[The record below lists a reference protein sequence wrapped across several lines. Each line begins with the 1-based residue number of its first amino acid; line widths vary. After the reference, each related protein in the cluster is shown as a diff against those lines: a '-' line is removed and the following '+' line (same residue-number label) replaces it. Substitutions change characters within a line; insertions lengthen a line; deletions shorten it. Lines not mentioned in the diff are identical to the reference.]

1 MILDANLHNKEGVKA
16 TYMVN
21 KVLKAGR
28 IPAVLVGWNI
38 FDALLHVAIGMEEPL
53 RITGNIIAIF
63 VAVAILIG
71 APKKLS
77 SILLLA
83 ASISIVALNTV
94 HVNEHDFA
102 IPMLIFIGLSLYLL
116 LRWAQILKIED
127 LKIREPKKQKY
138 FHKRW
143 FTVALS
149 IFGVLVVL
157 AVGVMN
163 SLNMQDQLFDGALKE
178 ADYWSDEPVI
188 LSAGMGFEGIIG
200 WPEVNEETVREA
212 EGSWYGSVM
221 CTNGEDP
228 PAGAY
233 TSTVSTAGVGL
244 FYKGSS
250 EDDDGLPIVFSWP
263 VATETVDLTDFQFT
277 LNTGEIV
284 FPNSAGMLPNWEL
297 NERNTVV
304 VFGDFGNRV
313 FSSEEKAIFPV
324 RLDIVED
331 ETPLLLI
338 GPNGQEFNAVG
349 LSWETDASPYDSG
362 PKLVGAKLNRVGNEA
377 VGEGG
382 LAIGTRSGVLPND
395 ELSLYDEAD
404 FRIRVLTTG
413 GFSPD
418 GITGLTPTMFEDF
431 FRIHAKGPDGKV
443 VLLEKVGQDYLV
455 ADGRLRIVG
464 LSDLGQKENPD
475 EGIFYD
481 DCYAEDRDNY
491 IDIILVGDEAAARN
505 ITHVEIPSL
514 EGGYNAFY
522 NPGGPGPE
530 PFEGVRYTALHHA
543 HVLHRAVGAENSRG
557 AVRGPHQRARRSI
570 GNAQQPSHPGGLR

>member
-1 MILDANLHNKEGVKA
+1 
-16 TYMVN
+16 MVD
-21 KVLKAGR
+21 KFIKAGR
-28 IPAVLVGWNI
+28 IPAVLVGWNM
-38 FDALLHVAIGMEEPL
+38 FDALLHVAIDMAEPL
-53 RITGNIIAIF
+53 RITGNIIAIV
-63 VAVAILIG
+63 VAVAILLG

-77 SILLLA
+77 FILLLTA
-83 ASISIVALNTV
+83 FISTVALNTV
-94 HVNEHDFA
+94 HVSENDFA
-102 IPMLIFIGLSLYLL
+102 VPMLIFIGLSLYLL
-116 LRWAQILKIED
+116 LRWAQIFKVKDFE
-127 LKIREPKKQKY
+127 IREPKKQKY
-138 FHKRW
+138 FYKRW
-143 FTVALS
+143 FAVVLS
-149 IFGVLVVL
+149 VLGILVVL

-163 SLNMQDQLFDGALKE
+163 SLNVQNQLFDGALKE

-212 EGSWYGSVM
+212 GGSWYGSVI

-233 TSTVSTAGVGL
+233 TSTVSTAGIEL
-244 FYKGSS
+244 FYKGTA

-284 FPNSAGMLPNWEL
+284 YPNSAGMLPNWEL

-304 VFGDFGNRV
+304 VFGDFGNRGL
-313 FSSEEKAIFPV
+313 SSEEGAIFPV

-349 LSWETDASPYDSG
+349 LSWETNTSPYDSG
-362 PKLVGAKLNRVGNEA
+362 PKLVGAKLNHVGNEA

-382 LAIGTRSGVLPND
+382 LGFGTRSGVLPND
-395 ELSLYDEAD
+395 ELSLYDEGD

-431 FRIHAKGPDGKV
+431 FRIHAKGSNGEV
-443 VLLEKVGQDYLV
+443 VLLEKVGQEYLV
-455 ADGRLRIVG
+455 ADGTLRIVG
-464 LSDLGQKENPD
+464 LSDLGQKEDPD

-530 PFEGVRYTALHHA
+530 PFEGVRYTAPGPADLEPVINA
-543 HVLHRAVGAENSRG
+543 LDNPMRVSRE
-557 AVRGPHQRARRSI
+557 A
-570 GNAQQPSHPGGLR
+570 NN

>member
-1 MILDANLHNKEGVKA
+1 V
-16 TYMVN
+16 VN
-21 KVLKAGR
+21 KVIKAGR
-28 IPAVLVGWNI
+28 IPAVLIGWNM
-38 FDALLHVAIGMEEPL
+38 FDAILHIAIDMAEPL
-53 RITGNIIAIF
+53 RIAGNTIAIL
-63 VAVAILIG
+63 VAISILLG

-77 SILLLA
+77 FPLLLVA
-83 ASISIVALNTV
+83 FISTVALNTF
-94 HVNEHDFA
+94 HVNENDFA

-116 LRWAQILKIED
+116 LRWAQIFKIED
-127 LKIREPKKQKY
+127 LKIRESEKQKY
-138 FHKRW
+138 FYKRW
-143 FTVALS
+143 FAVVLS

-163 SLNMQDQLFDGALKE
+163 SLNIQDQLFDGALKE
-178 ADYWSDEPVI
+178 ADYWSDEPGI

-212 EGSWYGSVM
+212 GGSWYGSVM

-233 TSTVSTAGVGL
+233 TSTVSTVGIEL
-244 FYKGSS
+244 FYKGTA

-277 LNTGEIV
+277 LNTGKIV
-284 FPNSAGMLPNWEL
+284 FPNSAGLLPNWEL

-304 VFGDFGNRV
+304 VFGDFGNRGL
-313 FSSEEKAIFPV
+313 SSEEGAIFPV

-349 LSWETDASPYDSG
+349 LSWETDTSPYDSG
-362 PKLVGAKLNRVGNEA
+362 PKLVGAKLNHVGNEA
-377 VGEGG
+377 LGEGG
-382 LAIGTRSGVLPND
+382 LGFGTRSGVLPND
-395 ELSLYDEAD
+395 ELSLYNEGD

-431 FRIHAKGPDGKV
+431 FRIHAKGPDGEV
-443 VLLEKVGQDYLV
+443 VLLEKVGQEYVV
-455 ADGRLRIVG
+455 ADGTLRIVG

-514 EGGYNAFY
+514 EGGYSAFY

-530 PFEGVRYTALHHA
+530 PFDGVRYTAPGPADLEPVINA
-543 HVLHRAVGAENSRG
+543 LDNPMRVSRE
-557 AVRGPHQRARRSI
+557 PK
-570 GNAQQPSHPGGLR
+570 N

>member
-1 MILDANLHNKEGVKA
+1 
-16 TYMVN
+16 MVN
-21 KVLKAGR
+21 KVIKTGR
-28 IPAVLVGWNI
+28 IPAVLVGWNT
-38 FDALLHVAIGMEEPL
+38 FDALLHIAIDMAEPL

-63 VAVAILIG
+63 VAVAILLG

-77 SILLLA
+77 FTLLLVA
-83 ASISIVALNTV
+83 FISTVALNTA
-94 HVNEHDFA
+94 HVREHDFA
-102 IPMLIFIGLSLYLL
+102 IPMLIFIDISLYLL
-116 LRWAQILKIED
+116 LRWAQILKVEE
-127 LKIREPKKQKY
+127 LKIRQSKKQKY

-143 FTVALS
+143 FAVALS

-157 AVGVMN
+157 AMGVMS

-212 EGSWYGSVM
+212 GGSWYGSVM

-233 TSTVSTAGVGL
+233 TSTVSTAGIEL
-244 FYKGSS
+244 FYKGTA

-284 FPNSAGMLPNWEL
+284 FPNSAGLLPNWEL

-304 VFGDFGNRV
+304 VFGDFGNRG
-313 FSSEEKAIFPV
+313 FSSEEGAIFPV

-349 LSWETDASPYDSG
+349 LSWETDISPYDSG
-362 PKLVGAKLNRVGNEA
+362 PKLVGAKINHVGNEA
-377 VGEGG
+377 LGEGG
-382 LAIGTRSGVLPND
+382 LGFGTRSGVLPND
-395 ELSLYDEAD
+395 ELSLYDEGD

-431 FRIHAKGPDGKV
+431 FRIHAKGPNGEV
-443 VLLEKVGQDYLV
+443 VLLEKVGQEYLV
-455 ADGRLRIVG
+455 ADGVLRIVG
-464 LSDLGQKENPD
+464 LSDLGQKENPA

-505 ITHVEIPSL
+505 ITYVEIPSL

-530 PFEGVRYTALHHA
+530 PFEGVRYTAPGPADLEPVINA
-543 HVLHRAVGAENSRG
+543 LDNPMRVSRE
-557 AVRGPHQRARRSI
+557 AK
-570 GNAQQPSHPGGLR
+570 N

>member
-1 MILDANLHNKEGVKA
+1 MVK
-16 TYMVN
+16 
-21 KVLKAGR
+21 KVVKAGR
-28 IPAVLVGWNI
+28 IPVVLVGWNI
-38 FDALLHVAIGMEEPL
+38 FDALLHVAIDMAEPL
-53 RITGNIIAIF
+53 RIAGNIIAIL
-63 VAVAILIG
+63 VAVAILLG
-71 APKKLS
+71 SSKKLS
-77 SILLLA
+77 FSLLLA
-83 ASISIVALNTV
+83 AFISTVALNTV
-94 HVNEHDFA
+94 HVSEHDFA

-116 LRWAQILKIED
+116 LRWAQTFKEED
-127 LKIREPKKQKY
+127 LKNRESKKQKY
-138 FHKRW
+138 FYKRW
-143 FTVALS
+143 FAVVLS

-178 ADYWSDEPVI
+178 ADYWSDEPLI

-212 EGSWYGSVM
+212 GGSWYGSVM

-233 TSTVSTAGVGL
+233 TSTVSTAGVEL
-244 FYKGSS
+244 FYKGTAK
-250 EDDDGLPIVFSWP
+250 DDDGLPIVFSWP

-304 VFGDFGNRV
+304 VFGDFGNRGL
-313 FSSEEKAIFPV
+313 SSEEGAIFPV

-338 GPNGQEFNAVG
+338 GPNDQEFNAVG

-362 PKLVGAKLNRVGNEA
+362 PKLVGAKLNHVGSEA
-377 VGEGG
+377 MGEGG
-382 LAIGTRSGVLPND
+382 LGVGERSGVLPND

-431 FRIHAKGPDGKV
+431 FRIHANGSNGEV
-443 VLLEKVGQDYLV
+443 VLLEKVGQEYLV
-455 ADGRLRIVG
+455 AGGTLRIVG

-491 IDIILVGDEAAARN
+491 IDIILVGDETAARN

-530 PFEGVRYTALHHA
+530 PFEGVRYTAPGPADLEPVINA
-543 HVLHRAVGAENSRG
+543 LDNPMRVSRE
-557 AVRGPHQRARRSI
+557 AK
-570 GNAQQPSHPGGLR
+570 N

>member
-1 MILDANLHNKEGVKA
+1 
-16 TYMVN
+16 MVN
-21 KVLKAGR
+21 KVIKAGR
-28 IPAVLVGWNI
+28 IPAVLIGWNM
-38 FDALLHVAIGMEEPL
+38 FDAILHIAIDMAEPL
-53 RITGNIIAIF
+53 RIAGNTIAIL
-63 VAVAILIG
+63 VAISILLG

-77 SILLLA
+77 FPLLLVA
-83 ASISIVALNTV
+83 FISTVALNTF
-94 HVNEHDFA
+94 HVSENDFA

-116 LRWAQILKIED
+116 LRWAQIFKIED
-127 LKIREPKKQKY
+127 LKIRESEKQKY
-138 FHKRW
+138 FYKRW
-143 FTVALS
+143 FAVALS

-157 AVGVMN
+157 TVGVMN
-163 SLNMQDQLFDGALKE
+163 SLNIQDQLFDGALKE
-178 ADYWSDEPVI
+178 ADYWSDEPGI

-200 WPEVNEETVREA
+200 WPEVNQETVREA
-212 EGSWYGSVM
+212 EGSWYGSVI

-233 TSTVSTAGVGL
+233 TSTVSTAGIEL
-244 FYKGSS
+244 FYKGTA

-277 LNTGEIV
+277 LNTGDIV

-304 VFGDFGNRV
+304 VFGDFGNRGL
-313 FSSEEKAIFPV
+313 SSEEGAVFPV

-349 LSWETDASPYDSG
+349 LSWETDTSPYDSG
-362 PKLVGAKLNRVGNEA
+362 PKLVGAKLNHVGNEA
-377 VGEGG
+377 LGEGG
-382 LAIGTRSGVLPND
+382 LGFGTRSGVLPND
-395 ELSLYDEAD
+395 ELSLYDEGD

-431 FRIHAKGPDGKV
+431 FRIHANGSNGEL
-443 VLLEKVGQDYLV
+443 VLLEKVGQEYLV
-455 ADGRLRIVG
+455 AGGTLRIVG

-514 EGGYNAFY
+514 EGGYSAFY

-530 PFEGVRYTALHHA
+530 PFDGVRYTAPGPADLEPVINA
-543 HVLHRAVGAENSRG
+543 LDNPMRISRE
-557 AVRGPHQRARRSI
+557 PK
-570 GNAQQPSHPGGLR
+570 N

>member
-1 MILDANLHNKEGVKA
+1 
-16 TYMVN
+16 MVN
-21 KVLKAGR
+21 KIIKAGR
-28 IPAVLVGWNI
+28 IPAVLIGWNM
-38 FDALLHVAIGMEEPL
+38 FDAILHIAIDMAEPL
-53 RITGNIIAIF
+53 RIAGNTIAIL
-63 VAVAILIG
+63 VAITILLG

-77 SILLLA
+77 FPLLLVA
-83 ASISIVALNTV
+83 FISTVALDTV
-94 HVNEHDFA
+94 HVSENSFA
-102 IPMLIFIGLSLYLL
+102 IPMLVFIGLSLYLL
-116 LRWAQILKIED
+116 LRLAQISKIED
-127 LKIREPKKQKY
+127 LKIRESEKQKY

-143 FTVALS
+143 FAVVLS
-149 IFGVLVVL
+149 LFGVLVVL

-163 SLNMQDQLFDGALKE
+163 SLNIQDQLFDGALKE

-212 EGSWYGSVM
+212 GGSWYGSVI

-233 TSTVSTAGVGL
+233 TSTVSTAGIEL
-244 FYKGSS
+244 FYKGTA

-284 FPNSAGMLPNWEL
+284 YPNSAGMLPNWEL

-304 VFGDFGNRV
+304 VFGDFGNRGL
-313 FSSEEKAIFPV
+313 SSEEGAIFPV

-349 LSWETDASPYDSG
+349 LSWETNTSPYDSG
-362 PKLVGAKLNRVGNEA
+362 PKLVGAKLNHVGNEA

-382 LAIGTRSGVLPND
+382 LGFGTRSGVLPND
-395 ELSLYDEAD
+395 ELSLYDEGD

-431 FRIHAKGPDGKV
+431 FRIHAKGSNGEV
-443 VLLEKVGQDYLV
+443 VLLEKVGQEYLV
-455 ADGRLRIVG
+455 ADGTLRIVG
-464 LSDLGQKENPD
+464 LSDLGQKEDPD

-530 PFEGVRYTALHHA
+530 PFEGVRYTAPGPADLEPVINA
-543 HVLHRAVGAENSRG
+543 LDNPMRVSRE
-557 AVRGPHQRARRSI
+557 A
-570 GNAQQPSHPGGLR
+570 NN

>member
-1 MILDANLHNKEGVKA
+1 
-16 TYMVN
+16 MVN
-21 KVLKAGR
+21 KIIKAGR
-28 IPAVLVGWNI
+28 IPAVLIGWNM
-38 FDALLHVAIGMEEPL
+38 FDAILHIAIDMAEPL
-53 RITGNIIAIF
+53 RIAGNTIAIL
-63 VAVAILIG
+63 VAISILLG

-77 SILLLA
+77 FPLLLVA
-83 ASISIVALNTV
+83 FISTVALNTF
-94 HVNEHDFA
+94 HVSENDFA

-116 LRWAQILKIED
+116 LRWAQIFKIED
-127 LKIREPKKQKY
+127 LKIRESEKQKY
-138 FHKRW
+138 FYKRW
-143 FTVALS
+143 FAVALS

-157 AVGVMN
+157 TVGVMN
-163 SLNMQDQLFDGALKE
+163 SLNIQDQLFDGALKE
-178 ADYWSDEPVI
+178 ADYWSDEPGI

-200 WPEVNEETVREA
+200 WPEVNQETVREA

-233 TSTVSTAGVGL
+233 TSTVSTAGIEL
-244 FYKGSS
+244 FYKGTA

-277 LNTGEIV
+277 LNTGDIV

-304 VFGDFGNRV
+304 VFGDFGNRGL
-313 FSSEEKAIFPV
+313 SSEEGAVFPV

-349 LSWETDASPYDSG
+349 LSWETDTSPYDSG
-362 PKLVGAKLNRVGNEA
+362 PKLVGAKINYVGNEA
-377 VGEGG
+377 LGEGG
-382 LAIGTRSGVLPND
+382 LGFGTRSGVLPND
-395 ELSLYDEAD
+395 ELSLYDEGD

-431 FRIHAKGPDGKV
+431 FRIHAKGSNGEV
-443 VLLEKVGQDYLV
+443 VLLEKVGQEYLV
-455 ADGRLRIVG
+455 AGGTLRIVG

-505 ITHVEIPSL
+505 ITYVEIPSL

-530 PFEGVRYTALHHA
+530 PFEGVRYTAPGPADLEPVINA
-543 HVLHRAVGAENSRG
+543 LDNPMRVSRE
-557 AVRGPHQRARRSI
+557 AK
-570 GNAQQPSHPGGLR
+570 N

>member
-38 FDALLHVAIGMEEPL
+38 FDALLHVAIGMAEPL

-94 HVNEHDFA
+94 HVSEHDFA

-157 AVGVMN
+157 AAGVMN

-304 VFGDFGNRV
+304 VFGDFGNRG
-313 FSSEEKAIFPV
+313 FSSEEGAIFPV

-349 LSWETDASPYDSG
+349 LSWETNTSPYDSG
-362 PKLVGAKLNRVGNEA
+362 PKLVGAKLNHVGNEA

-382 LAIGTRSGVLPND
+382 LGFETRSGVLPND
-395 ELSLYDEAD
+395 DLSLYDEGD

-418 GITGLTPTMFEDF
+418 GITGLTPTMFENF
-431 FRIHAKGPDGKV
+431 FRIHAKGSDGEI
-443 VLLEKVGQDYLV
+443 VLLEKVGQEYLV
-455 ADGRLRIVG
+455 ADGTLRIVG

-530 PFEGVRYTALHHA
+530 PFEGVRYTAPGPADLEPVINA
-543 HVLHRAVGAENSRG
+543 LDNPMRVSRE
-557 AVRGPHQRARRSI
+557 AK
-570 GNAQQPSHPGGLR
+570 N

>member
-1 MILDANLHNKEGVKA
+1 
-16 TYMVN
+16 MVN
-21 KVLKAGR
+21 KVIKSGR
-28 IPAVLVGWNI
+28 IPAVLVGWNT
-38 FDALLHVAIGMEEPL
+38 FDALLHIAIDMAEPL
-53 RITGNIIAIF
+53 RITGNVIAIL
-63 VAVAILIG
+63 VAVAILLG

-77 SILLLA
+77 FSLLLA
-83 ASISIVALNTV
+83 AFISTVALNTV
-94 HVNEHDFA
+94 HVSENDFA

-116 LRWAQILKIED
+116 LRWAQIFKIED
-127 LKIREPKKQKY
+127 LKITETKKQKY

-143 FTVALS
+143 FAVALS

-157 AVGVMN
+157 SVGVMN
-163 SLNMQDQLFDGALKE
+163 SLNMQDQLFDGALKD

-221 CTNGEDP
+221 CTNGEVP

-233 TSTVSTAGVGL
+233 TSTVSTAGIEL
-244 FYKGSS
+244 FYKGTA

-304 VFGDFGNRV
+304 VFGDFGNRGL
-313 FSSEEKAIFPV
+313 SSEEGAVFPV

-349 LSWETDASPYDSG
+349 LSWETDTSPYDSG
-362 PKLVGAKLNRVGNEA
+362 PKLVGAKINHVGNDA
-377 VGEGG
+377 LGEGG
-382 LAIGTRSGVLPND
+382 LGFGTRSGVLPND
-395 ELSLYDEAD
+395 ELSLYDEGD

-431 FRIHAKGPDGKV
+431 FRIHAKGSNGEV
-443 VLLEKVGQDYLV
+443 VLLEKVGQEYLV
-455 ADGRLRIVG
+455 AGGTLRIVG

-514 EGGYNAFY
+514 EGGYSAFY

-530 PFEGVRYTALHHA
+530 PFDGVRYTAPGPADLEPVINA
-543 HVLHRAVGAENSRG
+543 LDNPMRISRE
-557 AVRGPHQRARRSI
+557 PK
-570 GNAQQPSHPGGLR
+570 N

>member
-1 MILDANLHNKEGVKA
+1 
-16 TYMVN
+16 MVN
-21 KVLKAGR
+21 KVIKSGR
-28 IPAVLVGWNI
+28 IPVVLVGWNM
-38 FDALLHVAIGMEEPL
+38 FDAILHIAIDMAEPMRIAGNTIAILVAI
-53 RITGNIIAIF
+53 T
-63 VAVAILIG
+63 ILLG

-77 SILLLA
+77 FPLLLVA
-83 ASISIVALNTV
+83 FISTVALNTF
-94 HVNEHDFA
+94 HVIENDFA
-102 IPMLIFIGLSLYLL
+102 IPMLVFIGLSLYLI
-116 LRWAQILKIED
+116 LRLAQISKIED
-127 LKIREPKKQKY
+127 LKIKESEKQKY

-143 FTVALS
+143 FAVGLS
-149 IFGVLVVL
+149 LFGVLVVL
-157 AVGVMN
+157 AVGVIN
-163 SLNMQDQLFDGALKE
+163 SLNIQDQLFDGALKE

-221 CTNGEDP
+221 CTNGEVP

-233 TSTVSTAGVGL
+233 TSTVSTAGIEL
-244 FYKGSS
+244 FYKGTA

-304 VFGDFGNRV
+304 VFGDFGNRG
-313 FSSEEKAIFPV
+313 FSSEDGAIFPV

-362 PKLVGAKLNRVGNEA
+362 PKLVGAKLNHVGSEA
-377 VGEGG
+377 MGEGG
-382 LAIGTRSGVLPND
+382 LGVGERSGVLPND

-431 FRIHAKGPDGKV
+431 FRIHANGSNGEV
-443 VLLEKVGQDYLV
+443 VLLEKVGQEYLV
-455 ADGRLRIVG
+455 AGGTLRIVG

-514 EGGYNAFY
+514 EGGYSAFY

-530 PFEGVRYTALHHA
+530 PFEGVRYTAPGPADLEPVINA
-543 HVLHRAVGAENSRG
+543 LDNPMRVSRE
-557 AVRGPHQRARRSI
+557 AK
-570 GNAQQPSHPGGLR
+570 N

>member
-38 FDALLHVAIGMEEPL
+38 FDALLHVAIGMAEPL

-149 IFGVLVVL
+149 IFGVLFVL

-304 VFGDFGNRV
+304 VFGDFGNRG

-362 PKLVGAKLNRVGNEA
+362 PKLVGAKLNHVGNEA

-530 PFEGVRYTALHHA
+530 PFEGVRYTAPGPADLEPVINA
-543 HVLHRAVGAENSRG
+543 LDNPMRVSRE
-557 AVRGPHQRARRSI
+557 AK
-570 GNAQQPSHPGGLR
+570 N

>member
-1 MILDANLHNKEGVKA
+1 
-16 TYMVN
+16 MVN
-21 KVLKAGR
+21 KIIKAGR
-28 IPAVLVGWNI
+28 IPAVLIGWNM
-38 FDALLHVAIGMEEPL
+38 FDAILHIAIDMAEPL
-53 RITGNIIAIF
+53 RITGNTIAIL
-63 VAVAILIG
+63 VGISILLG

-77 SILLLA
+77 FPLLLVA
-83 ASISIVALNTV
+83 FISTVALNTF
-94 HVNEHDFA
+94 HVSENDFA

-116 LRWAQILKIED
+116 LRWAQIFKIED
-127 LKIREPKKQKY
+127 LKIRESEKQKY
-138 FHKRW
+138 FYKRW
-143 FTVALS
+143 FAVALS

-157 AVGVMN
+157 TVGVVN
-163 SLNMQDQLFDGALKE
+163 SLNIQDQLFDGALKE
-178 ADYWSDEPVI
+178 ADYWSDEPGI

-200 WPEVNEETVREA
+200 WPEVNQETVREA

-233 TSTVSTAGVGL
+233 TSTVSTAGIEL
-244 FYKGSS
+244 FYKGTA

-277 LNTGEIV
+277 LNTGDIV

-304 VFGDFGNRV
+304 VFGDFGNRGL
-313 FSSEEKAIFPV
+313 SSEEGAVFPV

-349 LSWETDASPYDSG
+349 LSWETDTSPYDSG
-362 PKLVGAKLNRVGNEA
+362 PKLVGAKLNHVGNEA
-377 VGEGG
+377 LGEGG
-382 LAIGTRSGVLPND
+382 LGFGTRSGVLPND
-395 ELSLYDEAD
+395 ELSLYDKGD

-431 FRIHAKGPDGKV
+431 FRIHANGSNGEL
-443 VLLEKVGQDYLV
+443 VLLEKVGQEYLV
-455 ADGRLRIVG
+455 ADGVLRIVG

-505 ITHVEIPSL
+505 ITYVEIPSL

-530 PFEGVRYTALHHA
+530 PFEGVRYTAPGPADLEPVINA
-543 HVLHRAVGAENSRG
+543 LDNPMRVSRE
-557 AVRGPHQRARRSI
+557 AK
-570 GNAQQPSHPGGLR
+570 N

>member
-1 MILDANLHNKEGVKA
+1 
-16 TYMVN
+16 MVN
-21 KVLKAGR
+21 KVIKSGR
-28 IPAVLVGWNI
+28 IPVVLVGWNM
-38 FDALLHVAIGMEEPL
+38 FDAILHIAIDMAEPMRIAGNTIAILVAI
-53 RITGNIIAIF
+53 T
-63 VAVAILIG
+63 ILLG

-77 SILLLA
+77 FPLLLVA
-83 ASISIVALNTV
+83 FISTVALNTF
-94 HVNEHDFA
+94 HVSENDFA

-116 LRWAQILKIED
+116 LRWAQISKIED
-127 LKIREPKKQKY
+127 LKIRESEKQKY

-143 FTVALS
+143 FAVVLS
-149 IFGVLVVL
+149 LFGVLVVL

-163 SLNMQDQLFDGALKE
+163 SLNIQDQLFDGALKE

-221 CTNGEDP
+221 CTNGEVP

-233 TSTVSTAGVGL
+233 TSTVSTAGIEL
-244 FYKGSS
+244 FYKGTA

-263 VATETVDLTDFQFT
+263 VATETVDITDFQFT

-304 VFGDFGNRV
+304 VFGDFGNRGL
-313 FSSEEKAIFPV
+313 SSEEGAIFPV
-324 RLDIVED
+324 RLDIVKD
-331 ETPLLLI
+331 ETPLLLV

-349 LSWETDASPYDSG
+349 LSWETDTSPYDSG
-362 PKLVGAKLNRVGNEA
+362 PKLVGAKLNHVGNEA
-377 VGEGG
+377 LGEGG
-382 LAIGTRSGVLPND
+382 LGFGTRSGVLPND
-395 ELSLYDEAD
+395 ELSLYDESD

-431 FRIHAKGPDGKV
+431 FRIHAKGSNGEV
-443 VLLEKVGQDYLV
+443 VLLEKVGQEYLV
-455 ADGRLRIVG
+455 AGGTLRIVG

-514 EGGYNAFY
+514 EGGYSAFY

-530 PFEGVRYTALHHA
+530 PFDGVRYTAPGPADLEPVINA
-543 HVLHRAVGAENSRG
+543 LDNPMRVSRE
-557 AVRGPHQRARRSI
+557 PK
-570 GNAQQPSHPGGLR
+570 N

>member
-1 MILDANLHNKEGVKA
+1 
-16 TYMVN
+16 MVN
-21 KVLKAGR
+21 KVIKAGR
-28 IPAVLVGWNI
+28 IPAVLVGWNM
-38 FDALLHVAIGMEEPL
+38 FDALLHIAIDMAEPL
-53 RITGNIIAIF
+53 RITGNVIAVL
-63 VAVAILIG
+63 VAVAILLG

-77 SILLLA
+77 FSLLLA
-83 ASISIVALNTV
+83 AFISTVALNTV
-94 HVNEHDFA
+94 HVIENDFA

-116 LRWAQILKIED
+116 LRWAQIFKIED
-127 LKIREPKKQKY
+127 LKIRETKKQKY

-143 FTVALS
+143 FAVALS

-157 AVGVMN
+157 SVGVMN
-163 SLNMQDQLFDGALKE
+163 SLNMQDQLFDGALID

-188 LSAGMGFEGIIG
+188 LSAGMGFEGIVG
-200 WPEVNEETVREA
+200 WPEVNEETVQEA
-212 EGSWYGSVM
+212 GGSWYGSVM

-233 TSTVSTAGVGL
+233 TSTVSTVGIEL
-244 FYKGSS
+244 FYKGTA

-277 LNTGEIV
+277 LNTGKIV
-284 FPNSAGMLPNWEL
+284 FPNSAGLLPNWEL

-304 VFGDFGNRV
+304 VFGDFGNRGL
-313 FSSEEKAIFPV
+313 SSEEGAIFPV

-349 LSWETDASPYDSG
+349 LSWETDTSPYDSG
-362 PKLVGAKLNRVGNEA
+362 PKLVGAKLNHVGNEA
-377 VGEGG
+377 LGEGG
-382 LAIGTRSGVLPND
+382 LGFGTRSGVLPND
-395 ELSLYDEAD
+395 ELSLYDEGD

-431 FRIHAKGPDGKV
+431 FRIHAKGPDGEV
-443 VLLEKVGQDYLV
+443 VLLEKVGQEYVV
-455 ADGRLRIVG
+455 ADGTLRIVG

-514 EGGYNAFY
+514 EGGYSAFY

-530 PFEGVRYTALHHA
+530 PFEGVRYTAPGPADLEPVINA
-543 HVLHRAVGAENSRG
+543 LDNPMRVSRE
-557 AVRGPHQRARRSI
+557 AK
-570 GNAQQPSHPGGLR
+570 N

>member
-1 MILDANLHNKEGVKA
+1 
-16 TYMVN
+16 MVN
-21 KVLKAGR
+21 EIIKAGR
-28 IPAVLVGWNI
+28 IPAVLIGWNM
-38 FDALLHVAIGMEEPL
+38 FDAILHIAIDTAEPL
-53 RITGNIIAIF
+53 RIAGNTIAIL
-63 VAVAILIG
+63 VAISILLG

-77 SILLLA
+77 FPLLLVA
-83 ASISIVALNTV
+83 FISTVALNTF
-94 HVNEHDFA
+94 HVSENDFA

-116 LRWAQILKIED
+116 LRWAQIFKIED
-127 LKIREPKKQKY
+127 LKIRESEKQKY
-138 FHKRW
+138 FYKRW
-143 FTVALS
+143 FAVALS

-157 AVGVMN
+157 SVGVMN
-163 SLNMQDQLFDGALKE
+163 SLNMQDQLFDGALKD

-221 CTNGEDP
+221 CTNGEVP

-233 TSTVSTAGVGL
+233 TSTVSTAGIEL
-244 FYKGSS
+244 FYKGTA

-263 VATETVDLTDFQFT
+263 VATETVDITDFQFT

-304 VFGDFGNRV
+304 VFGDFGNRGL
-313 FSSEEKAIFPV
+313 SSEEGAIFPV
-324 RLDIVED
+324 RLDIIKD
-331 ETPLLLI
+331 ETPLLLV

-349 LSWETDASPYDSG
+349 LSWETDTSPYDSG
-362 PKLVGAKLNRVGNEA
+362 PKLVGAKLNHVGNEA
-377 VGEGG
+377 LGEGG
-382 LAIGTRSGVLPND
+382 LGFGTRSGVLPND
-395 ELSLYDEAD
+395 ELSLYDESD

-431 FRIHAKGPDGKV
+431 FRIHASGSNGEV
-443 VLLEKVGQDYLV
+443 VLLEKVGQEYLV
-455 ADGRLRIVG
+455 AGGTLRIVG

-514 EGGYNAFY
+514 EGGYSAFY

-530 PFEGVRYTALHHA
+530 PFDGVRYTAPGPADLEPVINA
-543 HVLHRAVGAENSRG
+543 LDNPMRISRE
-557 AVRGPHQRARRSI
+557 PK
-570 GNAQQPSHPGGLR
+570 N

>member
-1 MILDANLHNKEGVKA
+1 
-16 TYMVN
+16 MVN
-21 KVLKAGR
+21 KIIKAGR
-28 IPAVLVGWNI
+28 IPAVLIGWNM
-38 FDALLHVAIGMEEPL
+38 FDAILHIAIDMAEPL
-53 RITGNIIAIF
+53 RIAGNTIAIL
-63 VAVAILIG
+63 VAISILLG

-77 SILLLA
+77 FPLLLVA
-83 ASISIVALNTV
+83 FISTVALNTF
-94 HVNEHDFA
+94 HVSENDFA

-116 LRWAQILKIED
+116 LRWAQIFKIED
-127 LKIREPKKQKY
+127 LKIRESEKQKY
-138 FHKRW
+138 FYKRW
-143 FTVALS
+143 FAVALS

-157 AVGVMN
+157 TVGVMN
-163 SLNMQDQLFDGALKE
+163 SLNIQDQLFDGALKE
-178 ADYWSDEPVI
+178 ADYWSDEPGI

-200 WPEVNEETVREA
+200 WPEVNQETVREA

-233 TSTVSTAGVGL
+233 TSTVSTAGIEL
-244 FYKGSS
+244 FYKGTA

-277 LNTGEIV
+277 LNTGDIV

-304 VFGDFGNRV
+304 VFGDFGNRGL
-313 FSSEEKAIFPV
+313 SSEEGAIFPV
-324 RLDIVED
+324 RLDIVKD
-331 ETPLLLI
+331 ETPLLLV

-349 LSWETDASPYDSG
+349 LSWETDTSPYDSG
-362 PKLVGAKLNRVGNEA
+362 PKLVGAKLNHVGNEA
-377 VGEGG
+377 LGEGG
-382 LAIGTRSGVLPND
+382 LGFGTRSGVLPND
-395 ELSLYDEAD
+395 ELSLYDESD

-431 FRIHAKGPDGKV
+431 FRIHANGSNGEL
-443 VLLEKVGQDYLV
+443 VLLEKVGQEYLV
-455 ADGRLRIVG
+455 AGGTLRIVG

-505 ITHVEIPSL
+505 ITYVEIPSL

-530 PFEGVRYTALHHA
+530 PFEGVRYTAPGPADLEPVINA
-543 HVLHRAVGAENSRG
+543 LDNPMRVSRE
-557 AVRGPHQRARRSI
+557 AK
-570 GNAQQPSHPGGLR
+570 N

>member
-1 MILDANLHNKEGVKA
+1 
-16 TYMVN
+16 
-21 KVLKAGR
+21 
-28 IPAVLVGWNI
+28 
-38 FDALLHVAIGMEEPL
+38 LL
-53 RITGNIIAIF
+53 
-63 VAVAILIG
+63 G

-77 SILLLA
+77 FSLLLA
-83 ASISIVALNTV
+83 AFISTVALNTV
-94 HVNEHDFA
+94 HVSENDFA

-116 LRWAQILKIED
+116 LRWAQIFKIED
-127 LKIREPKKQKY
+127 LKITETKKQKY

-143 FTVALS
+143 FAVALS

-157 AVGVMN
+157 SVGVMN
-163 SLNMQDQLFDGALKE
+163 SLNMQDQLFDGALKD

-212 EGSWYGSVM
+212 GGSWYGSVM

-233 TSTVSTAGVGL
+233 TSTVSTAGIEL
-244 FYKGSS
+244 FYKGTA

-304 VFGDFGNRV
+304 VFGDFGNRGL
-313 FSSEEKAIFPV
+313 SSEEGVVFPV

-331 ETPLLLI
+331 ETPLLLV

-349 LSWETDASPYDSG
+349 LSWKTDTSPYDSG
-362 PKLVGAKLNRVGNEA
+362 PKLVGAKINHVGNDA
-377 VGEGG
+377 LGEGG
-382 LAIGTRSGVLPND
+382 LGFGTRSGVLPND
-395 ELSLYDEAD
+395 ELSLYDEGD

-418 GITGLTPTMFEDF
+418 GITGLTPTMFEEF
-431 FRIHAKGPDGKV
+431 FRIHANGSNGEV
-443 VLLEKVGQDYLV
+443 VLLEKVGQEYLV
-455 ADGRLRIVG
+455 AGGTLRIVG

-514 EGGYNAFY
+514 EGGYSAFY

-530 PFEGVRYTALHHA
+530 PFDGVRYTAPGPADLEPVINA
-543 HVLHRAVGAENSRG
+543 LDNPMRISRE
-557 AVRGPHQRARRSI
+557 PK
-570 GNAQQPSHPGGLR
+570 N

>member
-1 MILDANLHNKEGVKA
+1 
-16 TYMVN
+16 MVN
-21 KVLKAGR
+21 KVIKAGR
-28 IPAVLVGWNI
+28 IPAVLVGWNM
-38 FDALLHVAIGMEEPL
+38 FDALLHVAIDMAEPL
-53 RITGNIIAIF
+53 RITGNIIAIV
-63 VAVAILIG
+63 VAVAILLG

-77 SILLLA
+77 FSLLLA
-83 ASISIVALNTV
+83 AFISTVALNTV
-94 HVNEHDFA
+94 HVSENDFA
-102 IPMLIFIGLSLYLL
+102 VPMLIFIGLSLYLL
-116 LRWAQILKIED
+116 LRWAQIFKIKDFE
-127 LKIREPKKQKY
+127 IREPKKQKY
-138 FHKRW
+138 FYKRW
-143 FTVALS
+143 FTIVLS
-149 IFGVLVVL
+149 VFGVLVVL
-157 AVGVMN
+157 AVGVLN
-163 SLNMQDQLFDGALKE
+163 SLNVQNQLFDGALKE

-212 EGSWYGSVM
+212 GGSWYGSVI

-233 TSTVSTAGVGL
+233 TSTVSTAGIEL
-244 FYKGSS
+244 FYKGTA

-263 VATETVDLTDFQFT
+263 VATETVDITDFQFT

-284 FPNSAGMLPNWEL
+284 YPNSAGMLPNWEL

-304 VFGDFGNRV
+304 VFGDFGNRGL
-313 FSSEEKAIFPV
+313 SSEKGAIFPV

-349 LSWETDASPYDSG
+349 LSWETDTSPYDSG
-362 PKLVGAKLNRVGNEA
+362 PKLVGAKLNHVGNEA

-382 LAIGTRSGVLPND
+382 LGFGTRSGVLPND
-395 ELSLYDEAD
+395 ELSLYDEGD
-404 FRIRVLTTG
+404 FRIRVPTTG

-418 GITGLTPTMFEDF
+418 GITGLTPTMFESF
-431 FRIHAKGPDGKV
+431 FRIHAKGPNGEI
-443 VLLEKVGQDYLV
+443 VLLEKVGQEYLV
-455 ADGRLRIVG
+455 ADGTLRIVG
-464 LSDLGQKENPD
+464 LSDLGQKEDPD

-530 PFEGVRYTALHHA
+530 PFEGVRYTAPGPADLEPVINA
-543 HVLHRAVGAENSRG
+543 LDNPMRVSRE
-557 AVRGPHQRARRSI
+557 AK
-570 GNAQQPSHPGGLR
+570 N

>member
-1 MILDANLHNKEGVKA
+1 
-16 TYMVN
+16 MVD
-21 KVLKAGR
+21 KFIKAGR
-28 IPAVLVGWNI
+28 IPAGLVGWNMI
-38 FDALLHVAIGMEEPL
+38 DALLHVAIDMAEPL
-53 RITGNIIAIF
+53 RITGNIIAIV
-63 VAVAILIG
+63 VAVAILLG

-77 SILLLA
+77 FILLLTA
-83 ASISIVALNTV
+83 FISTVALNTV
-94 HVNEHDFA
+94 HVSENDFA
-102 IPMLIFIGLSLYLL
+102 VPMLIFIGLSLYLL
-116 LRWAQILKIED
+116 LRWAQIFKVKDFE
-127 LKIREPKKQKY
+127 IREPKKQKY
-138 FHKRW
+138 FYKRW
-143 FTVALS
+143 FAVVLS
-149 IFGVLVVL
+149 VLGILIVL

-163 SLNMQDQLFDGALKE
+163 SLNVQNQLFDGALKE

-212 EGSWYGSVM
+212 GGSWYGSVI

-233 TSTVSTAGVGL
+233 TSTVSTAGIEL
-244 FYKGSS
+244 FYKGTA

-284 FPNSAGMLPNWEL
+284 YPNSAGMLPNWEL

-304 VFGDFGNRV
+304 VFGDFGNRGL
-313 FSSEEKAIFPV
+313 SSEEGAIFPV

-349 LSWETDASPYDSG
+349 LSWETNTSPYDSG
-362 PKLVGAKLNRVGNEA
+362 PKLVGAKLNHVGNEA

-382 LAIGTRSGVLPND
+382 LGFGTRSGVLPND
-395 ELSLYDEAD
+395 ELSLYDEGD

-431 FRIHAKGPDGKV
+431 FRIHAKGSNGEV
-443 VLLEKVGQDYLV
+443 VLLEKVGQEYLV
-455 ADGRLRIVG
+455 ADGTLRIVG
-464 LSDLGQKENPD
+464 LSDLGQKEDPD

-530 PFEGVRYTALHHA
+530 PFEGVRYTAPGPADLEPVINA
-543 HVLHRAVGAENSRG
+543 LDNPMRVSRE
-557 AVRGPHQRARRSI
+557 A
-570 GNAQQPSHPGGLR
+570 NN

>member
-1 MILDANLHNKEGVKA
+1 ML
-16 TYMVN
+16 N
-21 KVLKAGR
+21 KVIKSGR
-28 IPAVLVGWNI
+28 IPAVLVGWNT
-38 FDALLHVAIGMEEPL
+38 FDALLHIAIDMAEPL
-53 RITGNIIAIF
+53 RITGNVIAIL
-63 VAVAILIG
+63 VAVAILLG

-77 SILLLA
+77 FSLLLA
-83 ASISIVALNTV
+83 AFISTVALNTV
-94 HVNEHDFA
+94 HVSENDFA

-116 LRWAQILKIED
+116 LRWAQIFKIED
-127 LKIREPKKQKY
+127 LKITETKKQKY

-143 FTVALS
+143 FAVALS

-157 AVGVMN
+157 SVGVMN
-163 SLNMQDQLFDGALKE
+163 SLNMQDQLFDGALKD

-221 CTNGEDP
+221 CTNGEVP

-233 TSTVSTAGVGL
+233 TSTVSTAGIEL
-244 FYKGSS
+244 FYKGTA

-263 VATETVDLTDFQFT
+263 VATETVDITDFQFT

-304 VFGDFGNRV
+304 VFGDFGNRGL
-313 FSSEEKAIFPV
+313 SSEEGAIFPV
-324 RLDIVED
+324 RLDIVKD
-331 ETPLLLI
+331 ETPLLLV

-349 LSWETDASPYDSG
+349 LSWETDTSPYDSG
-362 PKLVGAKLNRVGNEA
+362 PKLVGAKLNHVGNEA
-377 VGEGG
+377 LGEGG
-382 LAIGTRSGVLPND
+382 LGFGTRSGVLPND
-395 ELSLYDEAD
+395 ELSLYDESD

-431 FRIHAKGPDGKV
+431 FRIHASGSNGEV
-443 VLLEKVGQDYLV
+443 VLLEKVGQEYLV
-455 ADGRLRIVG
+455 AGGTLRIVG

-514 EGGYNAFY
+514 EGGYSAFY

-530 PFEGVRYTALHHA
+530 PFDGVRYTAPGPADLEPVINA
-543 HVLHRAVGAENSRG
+543 LDNPMRISRD
-557 AVRGPHQRARRSI
+557 PK
-570 GNAQQPSHPGGLR
+570 N

>member
-1 MILDANLHNKEGVKA
+1 
-16 TYMVN
+16 MVN
-21 KVLKAGR
+21 KVVKAGR

-38 FDALLHVAIGMEEPL
+38 FDALLHVAIDMAEPL

-77 SILLLA
+77 SSLLLA
-83 ASISIVALNTV
+83 AFISIVALNTV
-94 HVNEHDFA
+94 HVSEHDFA

-116 LRWAQILKIED
+116 LRWTQILKIED
-127 LKIREPKKQKY
+127 LKIREPKKQNY

-143 FTVALS
+143 FAVALS
-149 IFGVLVVL
+149 IFGVLVIL

-263 VATETVDLTDFQFT
+263 VGTETVDLTDFQFT
-277 LNTGEIV
+277 LNTGEII

-304 VFGDFGNRV
+304 VFGDFGNRGL
-313 FSSEEKAIFPV
+313 SSEEDAIFPV

-349 LSWETDASPYDSG
+349 LSWETDTSPYDSG
-362 PKLVGAKLNRVGNEA
+362 PKLVGAKLNHVGNEA

-382 LAIGTRSGVLPND
+382 LAIGIRSGVLPND
-395 ELSLYDEAD
+395 ELSLYDEGD

-431 FRIHAKGPDGKV
+431 FRIHAKGPDGEL
-443 VLLEKVGQDYLV
+443 VLLEKVGQEYLV
-455 ADGRLRIVG
+455 MDGVLRIVG
-464 LSDLGQKENPD
+464 LSDLGQKEDTD

-530 PFEGVRYTALHHA
+530 PFEGVRYTAPGPADLEPVINA
-543 HVLHRAVGAENSRG
+543 LDNPMRVSRE
-557 AVRGPHQRARRSI
+557 AK
-570 GNAQQPSHPGGLR
+570 N

>member
-1 MILDANLHNKEGVKA
+1 
-16 TYMVN
+16 MVN
-21 KVLKAGR
+21 KVIKTGR
-28 IPAVLVGWNI
+28 IPAVLVGWNT
-38 FDALLHVAIGMEEPL
+38 FDALLHIAIDMAEPL

-63 VAVAILIG
+63 VAVAILLG

-77 SILLLA
+77 FTLLLVA
-83 ASISIVALNTV
+83 FISTVALNTV
-94 HVNEHDFA
+94 HVREHDFA
-102 IPMLIFIGLSLYLL
+102 IPMLIFIGISLYLL
-116 LRWAQILKIED
+116 LRWAQIFKVEE
-127 LKIREPKKQKY
+127 LKIRQSKKQKY

-143 FTVALS
+143 FAVALS

-157 AVGVMN
+157 AMGVMS

-212 EGSWYGSVM
+212 GGSWYGSVM

-233 TSTVSTAGVGL
+233 TSTVSTAGIEL
-244 FYKGSS
+244 FYKGTA

-284 FPNSAGMLPNWEL
+284 FPNSAGLLPNWEL

-304 VFGDFGNRV
+304 VFGDFGNRG
-313 FSSEEKAIFPV
+313 FSSEEGAIFPV

-349 LSWETDASPYDSG
+349 LSWETDTSPYDSG
-362 PKLVGAKLNRVGNEA
+362 PKLVGAKINHVGNEA
-377 VGEGG
+377 LGEGG
-382 LAIGTRSGVLPND
+382 LGFGTRSGVLPND
-395 ELSLYDEAD
+395 ELSLYNEGD

-431 FRIHAKGPDGKV
+431 FRIHAKGPNGEV
-443 VLLEKVGQDYLV
+443 VLLEKVGQEYVV
-455 ADGRLRIVG
+455 AGGTLRIVG
-464 LSDLGQKENPD
+464 LSDLGQKENPA

-505 ITHVEIPSL
+505 ITYVEIPSL

-530 PFEGVRYTALHHA
+530 PFEGVRYTAPGPADLEPVINA
-543 HVLHRAVGAENSRG
+543 LDNPMRVSRE
-557 AVRGPHQRARRSI
+557 AK
-570 GNAQQPSHPGGLR
+570 N

>member
-1 MILDANLHNKEGVKA
+1 
-16 TYMVN
+16 MVN
-21 KVLKAGR
+21 KVIKSGR
-28 IPAVLVGWNI
+28 IPVVLVGWNM
-38 FDALLHVAIGMEEPL
+38 FDAILHIAIDMAEPMRIAGNTIAILVAI
-53 RITGNIIAIF
+53 T
-63 VAVAILIG
+63 ILLG

-77 SILLLA
+77 FPLLLVA
-83 ASISIVALNTV
+83 FISTVALNTV
-94 HVNEHDFA
+94 HVSENSFA
-102 IPMLIFIGLSLYLL
+102 IPMLVFIGLSLYLL
-116 LRWAQILKIED
+116 LRLAQISKIED
-127 LKIREPKKQKY
+127 LKIRESEKQKY

-143 FTVALS
+143 FAVVLS
-149 IFGVLVVL
+149 LFGVLVVL

-163 SLNMQDQLFDGALKE
+163 SLNIQDQLFDGALKE

-221 CTNGEDP
+221 CTNGEVP

-233 TSTVSTAGVGL
+233 TSTVSTAGIEL
-244 FYKGSS
+244 FYKGTA

-277 LNTGEIV
+277 LNTGDIV

-304 VFGDFGNRV
+304 VFGDFGNRGL
-313 FSSEEKAIFPV
+313 SSEEGAIFPV
-324 RLDIVED
+324 RLDIVKD
-331 ETPLLLI
+331 ETPLLLV

-349 LSWETDASPYDSG
+349 LSWETDTSPYDSG
-362 PKLVGAKLNRVGNEA
+362 PKLVGAKLNHVGNEA
-377 VGEGG
+377 LGEGG
-382 LAIGTRSGVLPND
+382 LGFGTRSGVLPND
-395 ELSLYDEAD
+395 ELSLYDESD

-431 FRIHAKGPDGKV
+431 FRIHAKGPNGEV
-443 VLLEKVGQDYLV
+443 VLLEKVGQEYLV
-455 ADGRLRIVG
+455 AGGTLRIVG

-530 PFEGVRYTALHHA
+530 PFEGVRYTAPGPADLEPVINA
-543 HVLHRAVGAENSRG
+543 LDNPMRVSRE
-557 AVRGPHQRARRSI
+557 AK
-570 GNAQQPSHPGGLR
+570 N

>member
-1 MILDANLHNKEGVKA
+1 
-16 TYMVN
+16 MVN
-21 KVLKAGR
+21 KIIKAGR
-28 IPAVLVGWNI
+28 IPAVLIGWNM
-38 FDALLHVAIGMEEPL
+38 FDAILHIAIDMAEPL
-53 RITGNIIAIF
+53 RIAGNTIAIL
-63 VAVAILIG
+63 VAISILLG

-77 SILLLA
+77 FPLLLVA
-83 ASISIVALNTV
+83 FISTVALNTF
-94 HVNEHDFA
+94 HVSENDFA

-116 LRWAQILKIED
+116 LRWAQIFKIED
-127 LKIREPKKQKY
+127 LKIRESEKQKY
-138 FHKRW
+138 FYKRW
-143 FTVALS
+143 FAVALS

-157 AVGVMN
+157 TVGVMN
-163 SLNMQDQLFDGALKE
+163 SLNIQDQLFDGALKE
-178 ADYWSDEPVI
+178 ADYWSDEPGI

-200 WPEVNEETVREA
+200 WPEVNQETVREA

-233 TSTVSTAGVGL
+233 TSTVSTAGIEL
-244 FYKGSS
+244 FYKGTA

-277 LNTGEIV
+277 LNTGDIV

-304 VFGDFGNRV
+304 VFGDFGNRGL
-313 FSSEEKAIFPV
+313 SSEEGAVFPV

-349 LSWETDASPYDSG
+349 LSWETNTSPYDSG
-362 PKLVGAKLNRVGNEA
+362 PKLVGAKLNHVGNEA
-377 VGEGG
+377 LGEGG
-382 LAIGTRSGVLPND
+382 LGFGTRSGVLPND
-395 ELSLYDEAD
+395 ELSLYDEGD

-431 FRIHAKGPDGKV
+431 FRIHAKGPNGEV
-443 VLLEKVGQDYLV
+443 VLLERVGQEYVV
-455 ADGRLRIVG
+455 AGGALRIVG

-514 EGGYNAFY
+514 EGGYSAFY

-530 PFEGVRYTALHHA
+530 PFDGVRYTAPGPADLEPVINA
-543 HVLHRAVGAENSRG
+543 LDNPMRISRE
-557 AVRGPHQRARRSI
+557 PK
-570 GNAQQPSHPGGLR
+570 N

>member
-1 MILDANLHNKEGVKA
+1 
-16 TYMVN
+16 MVN
-21 KVLKAGR
+21 KIIKAGR
-28 IPAVLVGWNI
+28 IPAVLIGWNM
-38 FDALLHVAIGMEEPL
+38 FDAILHIAIDMAEPL
-53 RITGNIIAIF
+53 RIAGNTIAIL
-63 VAVAILIG
+63 VAISILLG

-77 SILLLA
+77 FPLLLVA
-83 ASISIVALNTV
+83 FISTVALNTF
-94 HVNEHDFA
+94 HVSENDFA

-116 LRWAQILKIED
+116 LRWAQIFKIRD
-127 LKIREPKKQKY
+127 LKIRESEKQKY
-138 FHKRW
+138 FYKRW
-143 FTVALS
+143 FAVALS

-157 AVGVMN
+157 TVGVMN
-163 SLNMQDQLFDGALKE
+163 SLNIQDQLFDGALKE
-178 ADYWSDEPVI
+178 ADYWSDEPGI

-200 WPEVNEETVREA
+200 WPEVNQETVREA

-233 TSTVSTAGVGL
+233 TSTVSTAGIEL
-244 FYKGSS
+244 FYKGTA

-277 LNTGEIV
+277 LNTGDIV

-304 VFGDFGNRV
+304 VFGDFGNRGL
-313 FSSEEKAIFPV
+313 SSEEGAVFPV

-349 LSWETDASPYDSG
+349 LSWETDTSPYDSG
-362 PKLVGAKLNRVGNEA
+362 PKLVGAKLNHVGNEA
-377 VGEGG
+377 LGEGG
-382 LAIGTRSGVLPND
+382 LGFGTRSGVLPND
-395 ELSLYDEAD
+395 ELSLYDEGD

-431 FRIHAKGPDGKV
+431 FRIHANGSNGEL
-443 VLLEKVGQDYLV
+443 VLLEKVGQEYLV
-455 ADGRLRIVG
+455 AGGTLRIVG

-514 EGGYNAFY
+514 EGGYSAFY

-530 PFEGVRYTALHHA
+530 PFDGVRYTAPGPADLEPVINA
-543 HVLHRAVGAENSRG
+543 LDNPMRISRE
-557 AVRGPHQRARRSI
+557 PK
-570 GNAQQPSHPGGLR
+570 N

>member
-1 MILDANLHNKEGVKA
+1 
-16 TYMVN
+16 MVN

-38 FDALLHVAIGMEEPL
+38 FDALLHVAIGMAEPL
-53 RITGNIIAIF
+53 RITGNIISIF

-212 EGSWYGSVM
+212 GGSWYGSVM

-304 VFGDFGNRV
+304 VFGDFGNRG

-362 PKLVGAKLNRVGNEA
+362 PKLVGAKLNHVGNEA

-455 ADGRLRIVG
+455 ADGRLRIIG

-530 PFEGVRYTALHHA
+530 PFEGVRYTAPGPADLEPVINA
-543 HVLHRAVGAENSRG
+543 LDNPMRVSRE
-557 AVRGPHQRARRSI
+557 AK
-570 GNAQQPSHPGGLR
+570 N

>member
-1 MILDANLHNKEGVKA
+1 
-16 TYMVN
+16 MVN
-21 KVLKAGR
+21 KVIKSGR
-28 IPAVLVGWNI
+28 IPVVLVGWNM
-38 FDALLHVAIGMEEPL
+38 FDAILHIAIDMAEPMRIAGNTIAILVAI
-53 RITGNIIAIF
+53 T
-63 VAVAILIG
+63 ILLG

-77 SILLLA
+77 FPLLLVA
-83 ASISIVALNTV
+83 FISTVALNTV
-94 HVNEHDFA
+94 HVSENSFA
-102 IPMLIFIGLSLYLL
+102 IPMLVFIGLSLYLL
-116 LRWAQILKIED
+116 LRLAQISKIED
-127 LKIREPKKQKY
+127 LKIRESEKQKY

-143 FTVALS
+143 FAVVLS
-149 IFGVLVVL
+149 LFGVLVVL

-163 SLNMQDQLFDGALKE
+163 SLNIQDQLFDGALKE

-212 EGSWYGSVM
+212 GGSWYGSVM

-233 TSTVSTAGVGL
+233 TSTVSTAGIEL
-244 FYKGSS
+244 FYKGTA

-263 VATETVDLTDFQFT
+263 VATETVDITDFQFT

-304 VFGDFGNRV
+304 VFGDFGNRGL
-313 FSSEEKAIFPV
+313 SSEEGAIFPV
-324 RLDIVED
+324 RLDIVKD
-331 ETPLLLI
+331 ETPLLLV

-349 LSWETDASPYDSG
+349 LSWETDTSPYDSG
-362 PKLVGAKLNRVGNEA
+362 PKLVGAKLNHVGNEA
-377 VGEGG
+377 LGEGG
-382 LAIGTRSGVLPND
+382 LGFGTRSGVLPND
-395 ELSLYDEAD
+395 ELSLYDESD

-431 FRIHAKGPDGKV
+431 FRIHAKGSNGEV
-443 VLLEKVGQDYLV
+443 VLLEKVGQEYLV
-455 ADGRLRIVG
+455 AGGTLRIVG

-514 EGGYNAFY
+514 EGGYSAFY

-530 PFEGVRYTALHHA
+530 PFDGVRYTAPGPADLEPVINA
-543 HVLHRAVGAENSRG
+543 LDNPMRISRE
-557 AVRGPHQRARRSI
+557 PK
-570 GNAQQPSHPGGLR
+570 N

>member
-1 MILDANLHNKEGVKA
+1 
-16 TYMVN
+16 MVD
-21 KVLKAGR
+21 KFIKAGR
-28 IPAVLVGWNI
+28 IPAVLVGWNMI
-38 FDALLHVAIGMEEPL
+38 DALLHVAIDMAEPL
-53 RITGNIIAIF
+53 RITGNIIAIV
-63 VAVAILIG
+63 VAVAILLG

-77 SILLLA
+77 FILLLTA
-83 ASISIVALNTV
+83 FISTVALNTV
-94 HVNEHDFA
+94 HVSENDFA
-102 IPMLIFIGLSLYLL
+102 VPMLIFIGLSLYLL
-116 LRWAQILKIED
+116 LRWAQIFKVKDFE
-127 LKIREPKKQKY
+127 IREPKKQKY
-138 FHKRW
+138 FYKRW
-143 FTVALS
+143 FAVVLS
-149 IFGVLVVL
+149 VLGILVVL

-163 SLNMQDQLFDGALKE
+163 SLNVQNQLFDGALKE

-212 EGSWYGSVM
+212 GGSWYGSVI

-233 TSTVSTAGVGL
+233 TSTVSTAGIEL
-244 FYKGSS
+244 FYKGTA

-284 FPNSAGMLPNWEL
+284 YPNSAGMLPNWEL

-304 VFGDFGNRV
+304 VFGDFGNRGL
-313 FSSEEKAIFPV
+313 SSEKGAIFPV

-349 LSWETDASPYDSG
+349 LSWETNTSPYDSG
-362 PKLVGAKLNRVGNEA
+362 PKLVGAKLNHVGNEA

-382 LAIGTRSGVLPND
+382 LGFGTRSGVLPND
-395 ELSLYDEAD
+395 ELSLYDEGD

-431 FRIHAKGPDGKV
+431 FRIHAKGSNGEV
-443 VLLEKVGQDYLV
+443 VLLEKVGQEYLV
-455 ADGRLRIVG
+455 ADGTLRIVG
-464 LSDLGQKENPD
+464 LSDLGQKEDPD

-530 PFEGVRYTALHHA
+530 PFEGVRYTAPGPADLEPVINA
-543 HVLHRAVGAENSRG
+543 LDNPMRVSRE
-557 AVRGPHQRARRSI
+557 A
-570 GNAQQPSHPGGLR
+570 NN